1 MRATSHVRSATLPE
15 RWLVVDASQY
25 SLGRL
30 ASTVAM
36 ALMGKDTPNYTPS
49 EMNGAFVVVINAEK
63 VKTTG
68 TKSDTKMYDYYTGYP
83 GGNKNV
89 PFARKLE
96 RDAGDIVRLAVK
108 RMLPKSVLGRD
119 MQRRLKIYAGA
130 DHPHAAQ
137 KPQPLTQ
144 MRK

>member
-1 MRATSHVRSATLPE
+1 MHATSHVRSATLTE
-15 RWLVVDASQY
+15 RWIVLDASHTT
-25 SLGRL
+25 LGRL
-30 ASTVAM
+30 AATAAT

-63 VKTTG
+63 LKISG
-68 TKSDTKMYDYYTGYP
+68 TKATYKYYDYYTGYP
-83 GGNKNV
+83 GGNKEV

-96 RDAGDIVRLAVK
+96 RSPEDIVRLAIK

-130 DHPHAAQ
+130 EHPHAAQ
-137 KPQPLTQ
+137 KPVALTK

>member
-1 MRATSHVRSATLPE
+1 MHATSHVRSATLPE
-15 RWLVVDASQY
+15 RWIVLDASQF

-30 ASTVAM
+30 SAAAAL

-49 EMNGAFVVVINAEK
+49 EMNGAFVVVVNAAK
-63 VKTTG
+63 VKVTG
-68 TKSDTKMYDYYTGYP
+68 TKATYLAYDYYTGYP
-83 GGNKNV
+83 GGNKEI
-89 PFARKLE
+89 PFARQLE
-96 RDAGDIVRLAVK
+96 RNPEDIVRLAIK

-119 MQRRLKIYAGA
+119 MQRRLKVYAGA

-144 MRK
+144 LRK

>member
-15 RWLVVDASQY
+15 RWLVVDASQH

-30 ASTVAM
+30 ASAVAM

-49 EMNGAFVVVINAEK
+49 EMNGAFVVVINADK

-83 GGNKNV
+83 GGNRNV

-96 RDAGDIVRLAVK
+96 RDPGDIVRLAVK